1 MAIGKETEFSDL
13 GVRDYR
19 KVWEMQLRV
28 QEEIK
33 QQKMWG
39 KSVPGRLFFVEHP
52 PVYTL
57 GKSGKEANMLM
68 NAVQLRAKHA
78 EFIKVDRGGDITFH
92 GPGQLVVYP
101 VVDLECFGMGVKEY
115 IWALEEV
122 VICTLRKYGVDGT
135 RVDGATGV
143 WLDVGSPAERK
154 ICAIGV
160 KCSRYV
166 TMHGFALNVN
176 TDLAYFD
183 AIHPCGFIDKGVTS
197 LQKELKRT
205 VDMEDVKVEVRRQF
219 ESVMDMKIETNIIER

>member
-1 MAIGKETEFSDL
+1 MLTGRETKFSDL
-13 GVRDYR
+13 GIRDYR
-19 KVWEMQLRV
+19 KVWEMQQQVL
-28 QEEIK
+28 EEVK
-33 QQKMWG
+33 QRKMQG
-39 KSVPGRLFFVEHP
+39 KAVPGYLFFVEHP

-68 NAVQLRAKHA
+68 DALQLRARCA

-101 VVDLECFGMGVKEY
+101 VVDLESFGMGVKEY
-115 IWALEEV
+115 VWALEEV
-122 VICTLRKYGVDGT
+122 VIGTLGKYGLSGS

-143 WLDVGSPAERK
+143 WLGTDTLDERK

-176 TDLAYFD
+176 TDLSYFD
-183 AIHPCGFIDKGVTS
+183 AIHPCGFVDKGVTS
-197 LQKELKRT
+197 LQKELKRA
-205 VDMEDVKVEVRRQF
+205 VDMEEVKAEVLRQF
-219 ESVMDMKIETNIIER
+219 QTVMDMKINTNTIEK

>member
-1 MAIGKETEFSDL
+1 MLTGRETEFSDL
-13 GVRDYR
+13 GIRDYR
-19 KVWEMQLRV
+19 KVWEMQQRV
-28 QEEIK
+28 LEEVK
-33 QQKMWG
+33 QRKMQG
-39 KSVPGRLFFVEHP
+39 KAVPGYLFFVEHP

-68 NAVQLRAKHA
+68 DALQLRARCA

-101 VVDLECFGMGVKEY
+101 VVDLESFGMGVKEY
-115 IWALEEV
+115 VWALEEV
-122 VICTLRKYGVDGT
+122 VIGTLGKYGLSGS

-143 WLDVGSPAERK
+143 WLGTDTLDERK

-176 TDLAYFD
+176 TDLSYFD
-183 AIHPCGFIDKGVTS
+183 AIHPCGFVDKGVTS
-197 LQKELKRT
+197 LQKELKRA
-205 VDMEDVKVEVRRQF
+205 VDMEEVKAEVLRQF
-219 ESVMDMKIETNIIER
+219 QSVMDMKINTNTIEK

>member
-1 MAIGKETEFSDL
+1 MAAERETEFCDL

-19 KVWEMQLRV
+19 EVWEMQQRTLEKV
-28 QEEIK
+28 K
-33 QQKMWG
+33 QQKMRG
-39 KSVPGRLFFVEHP
+39 ESASGYLFFVEHP

-68 NAVQLRAKHA
+68 NA

-92 GPGQLVVYP
+92 GPGQLVAYP
-101 VVDLECFGMGVKEY
+101 VVDLENFGMGVKEY
-115 IWALEEV
+115 VWGLEEV
-122 VICTLRKYGVDGT
+122 VIRTLGKYGLPGV
-135 RVDGATGV
+135 RVSGATGV
-143 WLDVGSPAERK
+143 WLEAGTPRERK

-183 AIHPCGFIDKGVTS
+183 AIHPCGFVDKGVTS
-197 LQKELKRT
+197 LQKELKRA
-205 VDMEDVKVEVRRQF
+205 VGMEEVKAETLRQF
-219 ESVMDMKIETNIIER
+219 RSVMGMKININTIER